1 MDAFI
6 RSHEASDVWT
16 EVSIRA
22 VGAPSS
28 RGDLLAAPPGAGDAY
43 PLLSSSFLQPTF
55 SSSPWE
61 AGWVFGQVGVGAW
74 GALALP
80 EPALQFGCN

>member
-16 EVSIRA
+16 VVSVRA

-61 AGWVFGQVGVGAW
+61 AGWVFGQVGVGVW
-74 GALALP
+74 GALGAP
-80 EPALQFGCN
+80 RAGTVVWV